1 MTGSSLLRPPVFA
14 LIAGEMSGDLLGA
27 ALIQSLRAVHP
38 GARFYG
44 VAGPRMIAAGCEAI
58 ASIETLSVM
67 GLAEVLPAIPRLLRL
82 RSELIEHLLKTD
94 RPDVVIGI
102 DAPDFNLGL
111 ERRLRQRGLR
121 TVHVVSPSVWAWR
134 RGRVRGI
141 VEAADLLLCLLP
153 FEPPFYAQE
162 IERQA
167 LQPAKADGVGR
178 RRFQARYIGH
188 PLANELDASIT
199 QQQARDALGISGDGP
214 LLAVL
219 PGSRGGEIEHLSEP
233 FVKAA
238 AWLRVRV
245 PGLRFVT
252 PIAKPA
258 LRERFDKVIATHAPQ
273 LAWTLLDGQSREAMS
288 AADAVL
294 LASGTA
300 TLECLLLG
308 RAMVVA
314 YKGSPVT
321 AWLMLSA
328 GLLKTKYVSLPNLL
342 SAQPP
347 VTELLQAAATPER
360 IGEALLPLL
369 RDPAARQV
377 QLEQFDAVRTEL
389 RRDAGAAAAE
399 AITDLL
405 RNRRGD

>member
-1 MTGSSLLRPPVFA
+1 MKPPRFA

-27 ALIQSLRAVHP
+27 ALIRSLRARFP
-38 GARFYG
+38 QATFYG
-44 VAGPRMIAAGCEAI
+44 VAGPRMIEAGCEAI

-82 RSELIEHLLKTD
+82 RAELVRHIAVTD
-94 RPDVVIGI
+94 RPDAVIGI

-111 ERRLRQRGLR
+111 ERRLRARGLR

-134 RGRVRGI
+134 SGRVRGI
-141 VEAADLLLCLLP
+141 VESVDLLLCLLP
-153 FEPPFYAQE
+153 FEPPFY
-162 IERQA
+162 ERELQRRA
-167 LQPAKADGVGR
+167 LLATQPGQPR
-178 RRFQARYIGH
+178 RGFQARYIGH
-188 PLANELDASIT
+188 PLANELDDSVSAA
-199 QQQARDALGISGDGP
+199 QARAALGIAGDGP

-219 PGSRGGEIEHLSEP
+219 PGSRGGEIAHLSTP
-233 FVKAA
+233 FVQAA

-258 LRERFDKVIATHAPQ
+258 LRERFAQTLATHAPQ
-273 LAWTLLDGQSREAMS
+273 LDWTLLDGQSREAMR
-288 AADAVL
+288 AADVVL

-314 YKGSPVT
+314 YKASPVT
-321 AWLMLSA
+321 AWLMLKA
-328 GLLKTKYVSLPNLL
+328 GLLKVEHVSLPNLL
-342 SAQPP
+342 SAQPL
-347 VTELLQAAATPER
+347 VTELLQGAATPER

-369 RDPAARQV
+369 REPARRQA
-377 QLEQFDAVRTEL
+377 QLAQFDAVRAEL
-389 RRDAGAAAAE
+389 RRDAGAAAAA
-399 AITDLL
+399 AIGELL
-405 RNRRGD
+405 GPRGG

>member
-14 LIAGEMSGDLLGA
+14 LIAGELSGDILGA
-27 ALIQSLRAVHP
+27 ALIPALRKLHP

-82 RSELIEHLLKTD
+82 RGELIEHLSKTD
-94 RPDVVIGI
+94 RPDVVICI

-111 ERRLRQRGLR
+111 EKRLRQRGLR
-121 TVHVVSPSVWAWR
+121 TAHVVSPSVWAWR
-134 RGRVRGI
+134 RSRVRGI

-162 IERQA
+162 MERQS
-167 LQPAKADGVGR
+167 LQPAKADGRPR

-188 PLANELDASIT
+188 PLANELDASVT
-199 QQQARDALGISGDGP
+199 AEQARAALGIGGNGP

-219 PGSRGGEIEHLSEP
+219 PGSRGSEIEHLSEP
-233 FVKAA
+233 FVQAA

-258 LRERFDKVIATHAPQ
+258 LRERFAKAIATHAPQ
-273 LAWTLLDGQSREAMS
+273 LDWSLLDGQSREAMR

-314 YKGSPVT
+314 YKGSPIT

-347 VTELLQAAATPER
+347 VVELLQNAATPER

-377 QLEQFDAVRTEL
+377 QLAQFDAVRAEL